1 MRAFAKAG
9 VDKRDRALGHSHA
22 SMRVRETPPRSDP
35 RAGFSCGTLML
46 EIAISL
52 IVGFALGYG
61 VREWAFRQD
70 RSQQR
75 RRRPF

>member
-1 MRAFAKAG
+1 
-9 VDKRDRALGHSHA
+9 
-22 SMRVRETPPRSDP
+22 
-35 RAGFSCGTLML
+35 ML
-46 EIAISL
+46 EIVVGL

-61 VREWAFRQD
+61 VREWMFRRE